1 MKWKFLTLS
10 TVANGEFLVHHR
22 SLQCFSKSHTS
33 HTHYLFPCSSGKN
46 FERVDKF
53 MRRFE
58 IKPEHFNLSLITT
71 RVYALPEE
79 IYGYHILLGE
89 SPKTEPKTLKD
100 IIKQVVAAL
109 LVVGV
114 MLSTN
119 KNIYSPNSQHV
130 LDIIAIECFL
140 GLWCFYNTG
149 SCFNYLLKK
158 RGRKD

>member
-10 TVANGEFLVHHR
+10 TVANGEFVVYYR
-22 SLQCFSKSHTS
+22 SLQCFSKSYTF

-46 FERVDKF
+46 FERVDQF
-53 MRRFE
+53 
-58 IKPEHFNLSLITT
+58 EHFNLSLITT

-89 SPKTEPKTLKD
+89 SPKTESKTLKD
-100 IIKQVVAAL
+100 VIKQAVASL
-109 LVVGV
+109 LVAGV